1 MTRTIF
7 DNDSVAHVWAQNER
21 AEGRSHNGQ
30 FYFDG
35 PAIYSYGSHYLVGFI
50 LKGVAFLNSDS
61 DSVTTNRH
69 RHKAARAVSH
79 RRRVYVPDMTAL
91 DSAFRW
97 AAREAGDLRC
107 GEPYTGRDVAKRF
120 RAQVRAW
127 AVETYAARLS
137 YGSLV
142 KGEPL
147 DSLVFVLE
155 AFGMGNSLGAVTRE
169 IEARTHKAE
178 AHAAKLKAEALERE
192 ARNADETATRILKG
206 LAELESLDLDALK
219 RANARLLKA
228 QTWTKGRAG
237 FLKARARIRDA
248 RAMVR
253 AEIKAEAARL
263 ERAEARAN
271 AVWGV
276 RCIRAGLATL
286 EHGLKSRKGTPH
298 NPNGLHAAF
307 SGGVWGSEG
316 DAQGDGAEA
325 QNARERAGAVT
336 LAGVRA
342 VLEGAPLGATMR
354 GTLETLRDTL
364 TPIVKE
370 TRDARQARAQERA
383 EARERERMERE
394 RETRESW
401 LAGDKAAR
409 FYGRDAQGGA
419 YLRAVGVERDDSG
432 AITCGTLETSQGAN
446 VPLAHALRV
455 FRFLKHCRE
464 TGTPW
469 HRNGRTIRVG
479 FYQVDAVDSDGSF
492 RAGCHRIN
500 WPQVE
505 ALAVRLGVADLAPDS
520 TVAQVRGAA

>member
-1 MTRTIF
+1 MTCTVF
-7 DNDSVAHVWAQNER
+7 DNDSVAHVWAQNSQDS
-21 AEGRSHNGQ
+21 GRSHNGQ
-30 FYFDG
+30 FYFEG

-50 LKGVAFLNSDS
+50 TPQGVAFLNADS
-61 DSVTTNRH
+61 NSPTTNRH
-69 RHKAARAVSH
+69 RSRAWGAVSH
-79 RRRVYVPDMTAL
+79 RTRVDVPNLTPLAAPL
-91 DSAFRW
+91 RW
-97 AAREAGDLRC
+97 AAAEAGDERV
-107 GEPYTGRDVAKRF
+107 GRPRTVDARDVAKRF

-127 AVETYAARLS
+127 AVGTYSASLS

-147 DSLVFVLE
+147 DSLAPVLE
-155 AFGMGNSLGAVTRE
+155 AFGMGRSLGAVTRE
-169 IEARTHKAE
+169 IETATRKAE
-178 AHAAKLKAEALERE
+178 ARAATLKAEALERE
-192 ARNADETATRILKG
+192 ARTVDETATRILGG
-206 LAELESLDLDALK
+206 LVELAPMDLEALK
-219 RANARLLKA
+219 RTNARLLKG
-228 QTWTKGRAG
+228 QKWTKGRAG
-237 FLKARARIRDA
+237 FLKAHARIRDA

-253 AEIKAEAARL
+253 AELKAEAARL
-263 ERAEARAN
+263 ERAEARAAARN
-271 AVWGV
+271 GV
-276 RCIRAGLATL
+276 ADMRAGLATL
-286 EHGLKSRKGTPH
+286 ETGAPLPRVYGLRHESALG
-298 NPNGLHAAF
+298 A
-307 SGGVWGSEG
+307 EG

-354 GTLETLRDTL
+354 GTLEALVARLD
-364 TPIVKE
+364 PVVKE

-383 EARERERMERE
+383 EARARERMERE

-520 TVAQVRGAA
+520 TVAQVRWAA

>member
-1 MTRTIF
+1 MTRTVF
-7 DNDSVAHVWAQNER
+7 DNDSVAHVWAQNSQDS
-21 AEGRSHNGQ
+21 GRSHNGQ
-30 FYFDG
+30 FYFEG

-91 DSAFRW
+91 DSVFRW

-107 GEPYTGRDVAKRF
+107 GEPYTGRDVPKRF
-120 RAQVRAW
+120 RAEVRTW
-127 AVETYAARLS
+127 AVGAYAASLS

-147 DSLVFVLE
+147 DSLAPVLE
-155 AFGMGNSLGAVTRE
+155 AFGMGRSVARVMRD
-169 IEARTHKAE
+169 IEARTRKAE
-178 AHAAKLKAEALERE
+178 AQAAKLKAEALERE
-192 ARNADETATRILKG
+192 ARTVDETATRILGG
-206 LAELESLDLDALK
+206 LVELAPMDLEALK
-219 RANARLLKA
+219 RTNARLLNGQK
-228 QTWTKGRAG
+228 WTKGRAG
-237 FLKARARIRDA
+237 FLKAHARIRDA

-253 AEIKAEAARL
+253 AELKAEAARL
-263 ERAEARAN
+263 ERAEARAAARN
-271 AVWGV
+271 GV
-276 RCIRAGLATL
+276 ADMRAGLATL
-286 EHGLKSRKGTPH
+286 ETGAPLPRVYGLRHESALG
-298 NPNGLHAAF
+298 A
-307 SGGVWGSEG
+307 EG

-342 VLEGAPLGATMR
+342 VLGGAPLGATMR
-354 GTLETLRDTL
+354 GTLEALVARLD
-364 TPIVKE
+364 PVVKE

-383 EARERERMERE
+383 EARARERMERE

-432 AITCGTLETSQGAN
+432 VITCGTLETSQGAN

-455 FRFLKHCRE
+455 FRFLKHCRD

-500 WPQVE
+500 WPQVA
-505 ALAVRLGVADLAPDS
+505 ALAERLGVADLAPDS